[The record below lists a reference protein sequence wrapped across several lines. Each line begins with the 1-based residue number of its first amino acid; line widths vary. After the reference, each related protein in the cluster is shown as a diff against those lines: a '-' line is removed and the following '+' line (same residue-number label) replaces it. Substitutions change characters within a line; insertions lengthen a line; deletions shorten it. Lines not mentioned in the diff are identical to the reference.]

1 MVNDNKSMKANK
13 KAFIFL
19 LAFAMIFLLSNV
31 QASTLEAYGTKQV
44 NEPFT
49 FTQVCADA
57 TYIYLSSIETPSGI
71 ISLNTNMTNT
81 GLGQFSYN
89 YTPTEIGRYDFRGVS
104 DGCEKTF
111 ATYVEV
117 TSTGDVSTDSQ
128 NGVILAEGIFIALLV
143 GLGFSFSKEKWK
155 LRGFFFTLALLLGVV
170 MISSIRVIAGLSGT
184 LDNLINSALI
194 IGIVAVSFMAIYL
207 LIYYTIELFKTL
219 KNKKE
224 MKWEVSNRFN

>member
-1 MVNDNKSMKANK
+1 MVNYNKSMIKNK
-13 KAFIFL
+13 KTFIFL
-19 LAFAMIFLLSNV
+19 LVFAMIFLFSNV
-31 QASTLEAYGTKQV
+31 QASTLDSLGSTKV
-44 NEPFT
+44 NEPYQFC
-49 FTQVCADA
+49 QICSDA
-57 TYIYLSSIETPSGI
+57 SYITLSSIKTPTTNVI
-71 ISLNTNMTNT
+71 IDTNMTTNGT
-81 GLGQFSYN
+81 GQFCYV
-89 YTPTEIGRYDFRGVS
+89 YTPTEIGRYDFKGVS
-104 DGCEKTF
+104 DGCENDF

-155 LRGFFFTLALLLGVV
+155 LRGFFFILALLLGVV

-184 LDNLINSALI
+184 LDTLINSALI